1 MGVDNVGELVSGAR
15 DRNPESLEALLAA
28 VWDDAFRIARAIVL
42 DDSDAQDAAQDACA
56 IVYATIP
63 SLRSTN
69 AFPAW
74 FYRIVVRCATQLAKR
89 RARGSSI
96 VDHVA
101 AVPPAPLD
109 RIDLQNAI
117 ETLPLGLRVPLILH
131 YYADLSTADIARAM
145 SIPSGTVRFRIMLA
159 RRRLRPLLEIR
170 LPHRNIEEVRTRA
183 S

>member
-15 DRNPESLEALLAA
+15 DRDPGSLEALLAA

-63 SLRSTN
+63 SLRSAD

-89 RARGSSI
+89 RARDSPG
-96 VDHVA
+96 VEHVA
-101 AVPPAPLD
+101 GVPAGAAD
-109 RIDLQNAI
+109 RIDLQRAI
-117 ETLPLGLRVPLILH
+117 ETLPLGIRIPLILH
-131 YYADLSTADIARAM
+131 YFADLNTGDIANAM
-145 SIPSGTVRFRIMLA
+145 RIPSGTVRFRIMLA

-170 LPHRNIEEVRTRA
+170 LPNQNVEEVPTHA
-183 S
+183 G

>member
-1 MGVDNVGELVSGAR
+1 VALDNVGEFVSRAR
-15 DRNPESLEALLAA
+15 DGDLASLEGLLAA

-42 DDSDAQDAAQDACA
+42 DDADAQDAAQDACA

-63 SLRSTN
+63 SLRSAD

-101 AVPPAPLD
+101 AVHPASID

-145 SIPSGTVRFRIMLA
+145 RIPSGTVRFRIMLA

-170 LPHRNIEEVRTRA
+170 PPHRNVEEVPTHA